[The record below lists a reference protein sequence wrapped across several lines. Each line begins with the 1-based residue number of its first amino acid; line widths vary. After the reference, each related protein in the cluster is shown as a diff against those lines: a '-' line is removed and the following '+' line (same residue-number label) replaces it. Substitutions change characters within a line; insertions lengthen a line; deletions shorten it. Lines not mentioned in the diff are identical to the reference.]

1 MLNYP
6 TPCTVC
12 AKAEICKTNGCGE
25 YRKWVNSWWK
35 FFKGM
40 FRKPVKRDKF
50 RYEHP
55 DHIRQYLQKGPCDKC
70 KAADLCDNPCQAY
83 LRWYDA
89 RMEIVRKKVGYE
101 NTDKS
106 V

>member
-6 TPCTVC
+6 TPCTSC
-12 AKAEICKTNGCGE
+12 AKGLTCNNVSCCRDYK
-25 YRKWVNSWWK
+25 KWLNSWWK
-35 FFKGM
+35 YFKGM

-55 DHIRQYLQKGPCDKC
+55 DHIRRYLQKGPCEEC
-70 KAADLCDNPCQAY
+70 KVAQYCDNPCQAY

-89 RMEIVRKKVGYE
+89 RMEIARKKVGL
-101 NTDKS
+101 
-106 V
+106 